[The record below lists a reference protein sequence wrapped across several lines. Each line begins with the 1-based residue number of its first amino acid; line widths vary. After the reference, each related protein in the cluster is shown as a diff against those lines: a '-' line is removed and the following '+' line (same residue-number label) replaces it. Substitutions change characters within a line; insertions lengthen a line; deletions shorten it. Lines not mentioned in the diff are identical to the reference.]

1 MARFDDGPEDRPK
14 SGFIK
19 SEGMPSVEI
28 SNPET
33 NIEFQLDRLSEAINA
48 LHEEIDADINRLT
61 PVLKEQQDS
70 EGKMP
75 GEPGTRSSF
84 STVQSILIDKVDGV
98 WEAVNRLRA
107 MRSRVDL

>member
-1 MARFDDGPEDRPK
+1 MARFDDVPEDRPK

-28 SNPET
+28 TNPET
-33 NIEFQLDRLSEAINA
+33 NIEFQLDRLGEAINA
-48 LHEEIDADINRLT
+48 LHEEISADINRLT

-70 EGKMP
+70 ETSKMP
-75 GEPGTRSSF
+75 DPGTRSSF

-98 WEAVNRLRA
+98 WEAVNRLQA
-107 MRSRVDL
+107 MRVRVDL